1 MLPISRTLM
10 TLLWL
15 TIRESSTLIVGHLNS
30 LAGLFCQALVR
41 QKILPQRQQEPRSA
55 PQWHAITED
64 QNPKDT
70 NMTSPAAA
78 STKTRQTQSAGRGYR
93 RSKRSV
99 RFSDYE
105 WEQVQKAA
113 AERAI
118 TPSEYVRNAALNA
131 VDGATS
137 ADIAALSPALVEII
151 KLTHRSAYILSTLKR
166 DEMIRDG
173 RAREMDEMV
182 RAARNA
188 QADILRTFPSPGGTS
203 LT

>member
-1 MLPISRTLM
+1 
-10 TLLWL
+10 
-15 TIRESSTLIVGHLNS
+15 
-30 LAGLFCQALVR
+30 
-41 QKILPQRQQEPRSA
+41 
-55 PQWHAITED
+55 
-64 QNPKDT
+64 
-70 NMTSPAAA
+70 MTSPAPAR
-78 STKTRQTQSAGRGYR
+78 TKTRQTQNIGRGFR

-105 WEQVQKAA
+105 WEQVQRA
-113 AERAI
+113 AEERGI

-182 RAARNA
+182 RAARIA
-188 QADILRTFPSPGGTS
+188 QADILASGSIHSGSSTERP
-203 LT
+203 L